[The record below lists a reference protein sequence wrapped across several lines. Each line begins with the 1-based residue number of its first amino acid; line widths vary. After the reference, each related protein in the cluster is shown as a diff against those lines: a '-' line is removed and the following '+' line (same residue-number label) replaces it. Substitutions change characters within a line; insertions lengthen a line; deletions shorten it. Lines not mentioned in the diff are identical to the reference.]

1 MIQGM
6 DFLLWNMEKVPKVC
20 ASCLKIKSGK
30 DPEII
35 TPKEALESLRV
46 SQAIRESLNSGGWI
60 ELWQT

>member
-1 MIQGM
+1 MIHDM
-6 DFLLWNMEKVPKVC
+6 DFVLWNMGKVQKVC
-20 ASCLKIKSGK
+20 ASGLKIRSGK

-46 SQAIRESLNSGGWI
+46 SQAIREFLNSGVWI